1 MSKSREDYM
10 KVIFEFGGKMD
21 RVGNK
26 AISEALNISAASVTE
41 MISKLQEEGWVTYIP
56 YQGVQL
62 TEEGT
67 KMGASLVR
75 RHRLWEMFLYEK
87 LGYNWDQVHEEAEQL
102 EHTGTEF
109 FIDQLD
115 EFLGKPVYCPHGGA
129 IPDKDGVMAKEA
141 TMPLADL
148 AVGDKFKIQR
158 VTDDKDLL
166 NYLDKLDIKLDKKY
180 AVDEIEA
187 FDKSFTISRKGESIV
202 LNPKATVN
210 IFVDQD

>member
-10 KVIFEFGGKMD
+10 KVIFEFGGQAE

-41 MISKLQEEGWVTYIP
+41 MISKLQDEGWVTYIP

-75 RHRLWEMFLYEK
+75 RHRIWEMFLYEK
-87 LGYNWDQVHEEAEQL
+87 LGYDWDQVHEEAEQL
-102 EHTGTEF
+102 EHAGSELF
-109 FIDQLD
+109 VDSLD
-115 EFLGKPVYCPHGGA
+115 AFLGNPTYCPHGGA
-129 IPDKDGVMAKEA
+129 IPDKDGKAAPEA
-141 TMPLADL
+141 TTPLADL
-148 AVGDKFKIQR
+148 AVGDKFKIKR
-158 VTDDKDLL
+158 VTDDRDLL
-166 NYLDKLDIKLDKKY
+166 TYLDKLEIKLDKKY
-180 AVDEIEA
+180 TVEEIEN
-187 FDKSFTISRKGESIV
+187 FDNSYTIGRKGENVV

-210 IFVDQD
+210 VFVEKD